1 MQIEQTILESR
12 LESLEFENAALKQKI
27 AVHIKE
33 RARLKSKNER
43 IAKQIRLLVK
53 QMKETM

>member
-1 MQIEQTILESR
+1 MQTEQTELESR

-33 RARLKSKNER
+33 RARLKSNNER
-43 IAKQIRLLVK
+43 IAKQIRQLVK
-53 QMKETM
+53 QMREAM